1 MRRVANPAFSVQNM
15 RALVPV
21 VFSKA
26 YELRDKWRD
35 IIHAQCAHTDK
46 DDVNGKRTENLQF
59 AKIDVCSWLNRT
71 SFDVIGLAG
80 LLPCYSSSDMW
91 LNNHSIHRF

>member
-80 LLPCYSSSDMW
+80 DIAAFSFAPL
-91 LNNHSIHRF
+91 F